1 MLNAEGFRFFELVL
15 AYNKT
20 NLKGLVLSNTLVT
33 YALCE
38 ILKHM
43 HNSLACWT
51 SMLAR
56 GRSCS

>member
-1 MLNAEGFRFFELVL
+1 MSMLNAEGFKFFELVL

-20 NLKGLVLSNTLVT
+20 NLKGLVLSITLLT

-43 HNSLACWT
+43 HNSLAC
-51 SMLAR
+51 
-56 GRSCS
+56 